1 MIMKIEYRHSA
12 SKTNTFIDSPAF
24 WIINELYDFDSGP
37 NARMVMGLAA
47 EDAANHALQN
57 QITDEDTIRNFAKK
71 KYIEESKDEVT
82 DLLPT
87 EHSDP
92 EYEWSGIIA
101 NKFVENLPVFGEV
114 ISFQNEKQI
123 KGDKYGLKYDVVGK
137 TDFEFEN
144 VIVDTKATAY
154 IRRLK
159 TKGGIVDPKW
169 YPKAADVRQQCLY
182 RDLFGKETMLL
193 YCSPTDN
200 YAVDMVERDELKV
213 LINAMKHIE
222 HILNIAKTKEDI
234 VRMFPLTLDNFRWKG
249 SKGSVD
255 FAEKLWSECLQ

>member
-1 MIMKIEYRHSA
+1 MKIKYRHSA
-12 SKTNTFIDSPAF
+12 SKTNTFIDSPPF
-24 WIINELYDFDSGP
+24 WIINELFDFESEP

-47 EDAANHALQN
+47 EDAAHQALSN
-57 QITDEDTIRNFAKK
+57 QISDQDSITNFAKK
-71 KYIEESKDEVT
+71 KYIEKSKDEVT

-87 EHSDP
+87 EHTDP

-101 NKFVENLPVFGEV
+101 NKFVENLGEFGDV
-114 ISFQNEKQI
+114 VSFQNEMQI
-123 KGDKYGLKYDVVGK
+123 SGEKYGLKYDVIGK
-137 TDFEFEN
+137 TDFEFKD

-159 TKGGIVDPKW
+159 AGHVDPKW

-193 YCSPTDN
+193 YCSPKDV
-200 YAVDMVERDELKV
+200 YCVDMVDRDHLQD

-222 HILNIAKTKEDI
+222 HILEICKTKDDV
-234 VRMFPLTLDNFRWKG
+234 VRIFPLICDNFRWKG
-249 SKGSVD
+249 SPGSEE
-255 FAEKLWSECLQ
+255 FAKEIWTKVLK

>member
-1 MIMKIEYRHSA
+1 MKIEYRHSA

-57 QITDEDTIRNFAKK
+57 QITDFDSITEFAQK
-71 KYIEESKDEVT
+71 KYNEHDVVNGDE
-82 DLLPT
+82 DECL
-87 EHSDP
+87 
-92 EYEWSGIIA
+92 WSGIIA
-101 NKFVENLPVFGEV
+101 HKFVQELPQFGDV
-114 ISFQNEKQI
+114 VSWQNELQVPGK
-123 KGDKYGLKYDVVGK
+123 KWGLEHDIICK
-137 TDFEFEN
+137 TDFEFKD

-159 TKGGIVDPKW
+159 SGKVDAKW
-169 YPKAADVRQQCLY
+169 YPKPADVRQQCLY
-182 RDLFGKETMLL
+182 REVFGKETMLL
-193 YCSPTDN
+193 YCSPTDQ
-200 YAVDMVERDELKV
+200 YCVDMVGRDELKPM
-213 LINAMKHIE
+213 INAMKHIE
-222 HILNIAKTKEDI
+222 HILKIAPTKEDI

>member
-1 MIMKIEYRHSA
+1 MKIKYRHSA
-12 SKTNTFIDSPAF
+12 SKTNTFIDSPPF
-24 WIINELYDFDSGP
+24 WIINELFDFESEP

-47 EDAANHALQN
+47 EDAAHQALSN
-57 QITDEDTIRNFAKK
+57 QISDQDSITNFAKK
-71 KYIEESKDEVT
+71 KYIEKSKDEVT

-87 EHSDP
+87 EHTDP

-101 NKFVENLPVFGEV
+101 NKFVENLGEFGDV
-114 ISFQNEKQI
+114 VSFQNEMQI
-123 KGDKYGLKYDVVGK
+123 SGEKYGLKYDVIGK
-137 TDFEFEN
+137 TDFEFKD

-159 TKGGIVDPKW
+159 AGHVDPKW

-193 YCSPTDN
+193 YCSPKDV
-200 YAVDMVERDELKV
+200 YCVDMVDRDHLQD

-222 HILNIAKTKEDI
+222 HILEICKTKDDV
-234 VRMFPLTLDNFRWKG
+234 VRIFPLICDNFRWKG
-249 SKGSVD
+249 TPEAEG
-255 FAEKLWSECLQ
+255 FAKEIWTKVLK

>member
-1 MIMKIEYRHSA
+1 MKIDYRHSA

-24 WIINELYDFDSGP
+24 WIINELFDFESEP

-47 EDAANHALQN
+47 EDAAHQALSK
-57 QITDEDTIRNFAKK
+57 QISDEDSITNFAKK

-87 EHSDP
+87 EHADS

-101 NKFVENLPVFGEV
+101 NKFVENLREFGDV
-114 ISFQNEKQI
+114 VSFQNEMQI
-123 KGDKYGLKYDVVGK
+123 PGKKYGLKYDVIGK
-137 TDFEFEN
+137 TDFEFKD

-159 TKGGIVDPKW
+159 AGHVDPNW

-193 YCSPTDN
+193 YCSPKDQ
-200 YAVDMVERDELKV
+200 YCVDMTERDELQV

-222 HILNIAKTKEDI
+222 HILNICKTKEDV
-234 VRMFPLTLDNFRWKG
+234 VRIFPLVCDNFRWKG
-249 SKGSVD
+249 SPGSEE
-255 FAEKLWSECLQ
+255 FAKEIWTKALK

>member
-1 MIMKIEYRHSA
+1 MKIDYRHSA
-12 SKTNTFIDSPAF
+12 SKTNTFIDSPPF
-24 WIINELYDFDSGP
+24 WIINELFGFESEP

-47 EDAANHALQN
+47 EDAAHHALTN
-57 QITDEDTIRNFAKK
+57 QITDQDTITDYAKK
-71 KYIEESKDEVT
+71 KYLEHNVDEAN
-82 DLLPT
+82 
-87 EHSDP
+87 EC
-92 EYEWSGIIA
+92 EWSGIIA
-101 NKFVENLPVFGEV
+101 NKFVENLPEFGEIV
-114 ISFQNEKQI
+114 SFQNEKQI

-137 TDFEFEN
+137 TDFEFKN

-182 RDLFGKETMLL
+182 RDLFGKQTMLL

-200 YAVDMVERDELKV
+200 YAVDMVERDELNV

-222 HILNIAKTKEDI
+222 HILNICKTKEDV
-234 VRMFPLTLDNFRWKG
+234 VRIFPLVCDNFRWKG
-249 SKGSVD
+249 SPGSEE
-255 FAEKLWSECLQ
+255 FAKEIWTKVLK

>member
-1 MIMKIEYRHSA
+1 MKIDYRHSA
-12 SKTNTFIDSPAF
+12 SKTNTFIDSPPF
-24 WIINELYDFDSGP
+24 WIINELFGFESEP

-47 EDAANHALQN
+47 EDAAHHALTN
-57 QITDEDTIRNFAKK
+57 QITDQDTITDYAKK
-71 KYIEESKDEVT
+71 KYLEHNVDEAN
-82 DLLPT
+82 
-87 EHSDP
+87 EC
-92 EYEWSGIIA
+92 EWSGIIA
-101 NKFVENLPVFGEV
+101 NKFVENLPEFGEIV
-114 ISFQNEKQI
+114 SFQNEKQI

-137 TDFEFEN
+137 TDFEFKN

-200 YAVDMVERDELKV
+200 YAVDMVERDELNV

-222 HILNIAKTKEDI
+222 HILNICKTKEDV
-234 VRMFPLTLDNFRWKG
+234 VRIFPLVCDNFRWKG
-249 SKGSVD
+249 SPGSEE
-255 FAEKLWSECLQ
+255 FAKEIWTKVLK

>member
-1 MIMKIEYRHSA
+1 MKIDYRHSA

-24 WIINELYDFDSGP
+24 WIINELFDFESEP

-47 EDAANHALQN
+47 EDAAHQALSK
-57 QITDEDTIRNFAKK
+57 QISDEDSITNFAKK
-71 KYIEESKDEVT
+71 KYIEENKDEVT

-87 EHSDP
+87 EHTDP

-101 NKFVENLPVFGEV
+101 NKFVENLGEFGDV
-114 ISFQNEKQI
+114 VSFQNEMQI
-123 KGDKYGLKYDVVGK
+123 SGEKYGLKYDVIGK
-137 TDFEFEN
+137 TDFEFKD

-159 TKGGIVDPKW
+159 AGHVDPKW

-193 YCSPTDN
+193 YCSPKDV
-200 YAVDMVERDELKV
+200 YCVDMVDRDHLQD

-222 HILNIAKTKEDI
+222 HILEICKTKDDV
-234 VRMFPLTLDNFRWKG
+234 VRIFPLICDNFRWKG
-249 SKGSVD
+249 SPGSEE
-255 FAEKLWSECLQ
+255 FAKEIWTKVLK